1 MKLFAF
7 VAASAYANT
16 PSVKS
21 CNDVNGQV
29 VVSATVPVDSVQE
42 DLSAL
47 ADWTKSANGKS
58 YEASWNDFSDPAKW
72 TKTQEERTRVNPNDG
87 STIKYQA
94 LVLKT
99 TIDSEGCDKK
109 KVDDVE
115 VCIKTGHKLSF
126 ECSYSLENQDLDSD
140 FTVSGSDFVDSQSG
154 VGKLTYT
161 LALTNS
167 ALTIG
172 ETATA
177 TITPKTSGLVHA
189 SINECHVAHDN
200 DGDSHTNDETVS
212 IIDAGLY
219 PICPLS
225 ASIETGK
232 GTGVLTFSWT
242 SFKWTTQKKD
252 GSDVV
257 EDQTLKCAISLSM
270 TAQGPQKSDWTD
282 MCGKNCDTGMT
293 NLNNAKPFTNIATL
307 DACKVK
313 CESTTGC
320 TAVTF
325 FTTTNDCWVK
335 DKCGQPSSPIG
346 FAATGISAALPEKV
360 VKKKLTSTY
369 CYDKSTGTVRNDFS
383 VGKNSDLE
391 TCKTL
396 CKNEATCTGFTY
408 YSRETKCNLFTSCEV
423 EKPSGLGGIVYYM

>member
-1 MKLFAF
+1 MKLFAL
-7 VAASAYANT
+7 VAAGVYANT

-99 TIDSEGCDKK
+99 TIDSEGCEKK
-109 KVDDVE
+109 KVDGVE

-126 ECSYSLENQDLDSD
+126 ECSYSLENQDLDTD

-154 VGKLTYT
+154 VGKLSYT

-172 ETATA
+172 DTATA

-189 SINECHVAHDN
+189 SINECHVAHP
-200 DGDSHTNDETVS
+200 NDETVS

-252 GSDVV
+252 GSDVI

-270 TAQGPQKSDWTD
+270 TAQGPTKSDWTD

-307 DACKVK
+307 DECKVK

-346 FAATGISAALPEKV
+346 FAATGISAALPEPV
-360 VKKKLTSTY
+360 PAVKKTLTSKY
-369 CYDKSTGTVRNDFS
+369 CYSDDTMDVRDDFGMKTGDF
-383 VGKNSDLE
+383 E
-391 TCKTL
+391 ACKTH
-396 CKNEATCTGFTY
+396 CKLEATCTGFTHY
-408 YSRETKCNLFTSCEV
+408 ANASKCHLFTSCDE
-423 EKPSGLGGIVYYM
+423 ERNSRMGGIIHYM